1 MRYSLSLLLSFSA
14 LLMIEGCG
22 GRSSP
27 PAAFSYGTLTPLD
40 KAYRRIVIQPGESLS
55 FIARKH
61 GVSEESI
68 TSLNNLPEGA
78 VLRVGQEIYLP
89 KGSRVMPQRKKIA
102 QLKAKPAPTMI
113 EEATLEPLEPLEP
126 YAPKGP
132 EKTNGNEGVLDDAW
146 EDVRVDASKD
156 EASTKVVLEK
166 KSLSVEKNAKDKGM
180 DSQKAKGKEKGDDF
194 FDAYREESLEA
205 ELESLKKKEPQ
216 KESPVK
222 SETVLAPKSTKEV
235 KEQTLQLPK
244 NKAPFDP
251 SADLSTKE
259 ETPMVE
265 PEVKVPAQQE
275 ASSAPKGASPEASAS
290 SKSEQVL
297 VAPSAQ
303 TDKPVAMG
311 TPAREEIAQVASEES
326 NISTASVVDPTQFA
340 WPLPFNGEVT
350 LSFNQMV
357 NGAKNDGINI
367 TVPRGTPITAI
378 ADGVIAHASP
388 VKGFG
393 NLVLIKHND
402 VWMSAYGHLD
412 KVQVKQG
419 SKIKKGAKIGTVGQ
433 TGYVKTPQLH
443 FELRQSSKPVDPM
456 KVIKP

>member
-14 LLMIEGCG
+14 LVMMEGCG

-27 PAAFSYGTLTPLD
+27 PASFSYGTLTPLD
-40 KAYRRIVIQPGESLS
+40 KAHRRIVIQPGESLA
-55 FIARKH
+55 FIALKY
-61 GVSEESI
+61 GITQEAI
-68 TSLNNLPEGA
+68 TSLNNLPEGSA
-78 VLRVGQEIYLP
+78 LRVGQEIYLP
-89 KGSRVMPQRKKIA
+89 KGSGVVPQRKKIA
-102 QLKAKPAPTMI
+102 QLRAKPARTMI
-113 EEATLEPLEPLEP
+113 EETSLEPLEPFAPGETKKMDGNSPALE
-126 YAPKGP
+126 
-132 EKTNGNEGVLDDAW
+132 DAW
-146 EDVRVDASKD
+146 EDVKVDAPKGEAPPKMVLQSK
-156 EASTKVVLEK
+156 AS
-166 KSLSVEKNAKDKGM
+166 SVEKSANEKESDA
-180 DSQKAKGKEKGDDF
+180 QKTKKKEKGDDF

-205 ELESLKKKEPQ
+205 ELEILKKKEPQ
-216 KESPVK
+216 TESSLK
-222 SETVLAPKSTKEV
+222 SETVLAPKSANEV
-235 KEQTLQLPK
+235 REKTLQVPK
-244 NKAPFDP
+244 NEAPFDA
-251 SADLSTKE
+251 SVDLSAKE
-259 ETPMVE
+259 ETPVFE
-265 PEVKVPAQQE
+265 PEVEVAAKQE
-275 ASSAPKGASPEASAS
+275 ASSKTKTAASEANTPQKPEEIPS
-290 SKSEQVL
+290 
-297 VAPSAQ
+297 APSNPTEKTTALR
-303 TDKPVAMG
+303 
-311 TPAREEIAQVASEES
+311 TPAQEGSAQSAPDDSDV
-326 NISTASVVDPTQFA
+326 STTSAVDPAQFA
-340 WPLPFNGEVT
+340 WPLPFNGDVT

-419 SKIKKGAKIGTVGQ
+419 SKVKKGAKIGTVGQ